1 MKLDLDRQR
10 VQNALLPVAAVLV
23 AFLFGAVLLLAEGKS
38 PLKAAAALWSG
49 SVGSQAALA
58 DTLGKATPLILTG
71 LAVIVGLK
79 AGLFN
84 IGAQGQLLLGSIMA
98 AYVGYR
104 LTGVPKI
111 IHLPLCIVVGIA
123 FGALPGALVGLLKA
137 TRSVHEVI
145 CTIMMNTILAQLT
158 EYLAGG
164 PWQQPN
170 QAITKTPEI
179 QPSAR
184 IPRVVDMP
192 VGFAIAV
199 AMAFVVWFVLSRT
212 TLGFRLSTVGANK
225 AAAHYAGISV
235 TRVTVLAMAIS
246 GGLAGL
252 GGAIETQGVV
262 GRFEPGFSGKLGFD
276 GITIAL
282 LAKVSPRGAIIAAL
296 FIGALRAAGTSLQSN
311 ANVAPEIVDAVLGAA
326 LLLVAAP
333 MIIRWLLRLRE
344 ARGAEDLQLTS
355 GWGS

>member
-1 MKLDLDRQR
+1 MNLALDRR
-10 VQNALLPVAAVLV
+10 RIQNALLPIVAV
-23 AFLFGAVLLLAEGKS
+23 ALAFVVGAVLLLAEGKS
-38 PLKAAAALWSG
+38 PLDALGAVWTGSLGSRAAI
-49 SVGSQAALA
+49 A

-98 AYVGYR
+98 AYVGFR
-104 LTGVPKI
+104 LTGLPTV
-111 IHLPLCIVVGIA
+111 IHLPLCLLVGVA
-123 FGALPGALVGLLKA
+123 FGALPAALVGLLKA
-137 TRSVHEVI
+137 IRSVHEVI
-145 CTIMMNTILAQLT
+145 ATIMMNTILALLT

-164 PWQQPN
+164 PWIQKG
-170 QAITKTPEI
+170 QAVTKTPEI
-179 QPSAR
+179 AESAK
-184 IPRVVDMP
+184 IPRIADMP

-199 AMAFVVWFVLSRT
+199 GMAFVVWFLLSRT

-235 TRVTVLAMAIS
+235 TRTTILAMALS

-252 GGAIETQGVV
+252 GGAIETQGIV
-262 GRFEPGFSGKLGFD
+262 GRFEPGFNTGLGFD

-282 LAKVSPRGAIIAAL
+282 LAKVSPRAAIPAAL
-296 FIGALRAAGTSLQSN
+296 LIGALRASRTALQSD
-311 ANVAPEIVDAVLGAA
+311 AGVAPEIVDAVLGVA

-333 MIIRWLLRLRE
+333 MIIRAVLRLRE
-344 ARGAEDLQLTS
+344 AEGAENLQLTS